1 MQDLQARASL
11 AQISDKL
18 RAEVPAGKATV
29 HESPCDSSHRDVD
42 GLPTPG

>member
-1 MQDLQARASL
+1 MQDMRARASL

-18 RAEVPAGKATV
+18 RAEVLAGKAAV
-29 HESPCDSSHRDVD
+29 YESPYDSSHRDVD